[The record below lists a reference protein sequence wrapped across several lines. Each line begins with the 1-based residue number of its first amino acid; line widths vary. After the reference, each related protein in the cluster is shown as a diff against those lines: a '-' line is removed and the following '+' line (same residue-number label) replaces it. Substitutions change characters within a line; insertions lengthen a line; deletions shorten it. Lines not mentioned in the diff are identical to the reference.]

1 MAALDKHLRTASGL
15 RLQLDGTCSFV
26 FEEQT
31 FVIEAVNEH
40 NGDYIFYTGLGS
52 ARRLQRLK
60 GWRPQYLLRLLAQWN
75 EELKDRRADGEKA
88 GVLRIDSSKPEGAQV
103 AFIYYGNVNEVKSS
117 SHFQEALDDFVDDAL
132 HFSEK
137 LHGAV
142 GFEDGEE
149 VQDED
154 ESRATWEESHSKSSH
169 SFGKSNNSLHASSHS
184 INASSHS
191 FHKSNHSLNASQ
203 SFHKSTASLN
213 TTSAVTSS
221 DIFHATANSKK
232 SVLSKMMESFRS
244 KSSAEDIGAVAF
256 VDPNSS
262 ACAFVVDRPREG
274 DEPRAYQTKKGSSF
288 RDDGAHSSFHSSSR
302 SFTRSRRHSAQE
314 PESMSSRSFH
324 RSRRHR
330 AEDLDY
336 DASSK
341 SIDIYDDG
349 SRRTHRTACS
359 DKHHKGGG
367 RHRHRHHKRM
377 NMSEPILRSG
387 S

>member
-75 EELKDRRADGEKA
+75 EELKHRRADDEKA

-142 GFEDGEE
+142 GFDDGDEE
-149 VQDED
+149 LQDE
-154 ESRATWEESHSKSSH
+154 EESHNKSSH
-169 SFGKSNNSLHASSHS
+169 SFGKSNSSLHASSHS

-213 TTSAVTSS
+213 TRSVTSS

-244 KSSAEDIGAVAF
+244 KSSADSGAVAF

-262 ACAFVVDRPREG
+262 ACAFVVDKPSIVLSREG
-274 DEPRAYQTKKGSSF
+274 DPPQAYQEKKGSSF
-288 RDDGAHSSFHSSSR
+288 RDDSNLSFHSSSR
-302 SFTRSRRHSAQE
+302 SFQRPRRRSAEEPDGASGRSFRGSRRHS
-314 PESMSSRSFH
+314 
-324 RSRRHR
+324 

-359 DKHHKGGG
+359 AKHRKGGG
-367 RHRHRHHKRM
+367 RRRHRDHKRM

-387 S
+387 P